1 MISCLTESREESTQP
16 VCLQAFSRDVIP
28 GLKSWAKDIREMIY
42 AMPRPAEGGTSHT
55 PASMAQP
62 KESILQKR

>member
-1 MISCLTESREESTQP
+1 
-16 VCLQAFSRDVIP
+16 
-28 GLKSWAKDIREMIY
+28 MIY